1 MTLIWCENDQNVD
14 ARSRSLEALAPFVP
28 RLLRRRDSL
37 QFRNGQ
43 SCVRRERYSR
53 GHLASFGSEI
63 GRRPQPRSGF
73 LTIRKLTSRPH
84 KDNLLKNNTKVYPYH
99 TVHTSCAW
107 PGLGGDVTTWEFY
120 STHAFASDSESNR
133 LIAFLATKL
142 VAASLF
148 VLCVCPRFC
157 LQLVRVQC

>member
-1 MTLIWCENDQNVD
+1 MD

-28 RLLRRRDSL
+28 SLLRRRDSL

-53 GHLASFGSEI
+53 GHLASSGSEI

-73 LTIRKLTSRPH
+73 LTIRKLTPRPH
-84 KDNLLKNNTKVYPYH
+84 KDNSLKNNTKMYPYH
-99 TVHTSCAW
+99 TAW
-107 PGLGGDVTTWEFY
+107 PGLGGDVTTWVFY

-133 LIAFLATKL
+133 LIAFSVTKL

-148 VLCVCPRFC
+148 VLCSAQGFASDFSESNVDHHSETT
-157 LQLVRVQC
+157 